1 MQKIKLLTVG
11 KLKEKYLEDAMEEYA
26 KRLSRFCKFTVVELA
41 EKRSLIEES
50 EAILKECK
58 GIVVAFAIEGEALSS
73 EQFADKLKI
82 YKDSGQEV
90 TFVIGSSYGLANI
103 VKERANALISL
114 SKMTFPH
121 QLARLLCTEQ
131 IYRAFMINTGATY
144 HK

>member
-1 MQKIKLLTVG
+1 MQKIKLVTVG
-11 KLKEKYLEDAMEEYA
+11 KLKEKYLEDAMEEYT

-58 GIVVAFAIEGEALSS
+58 GIVVVFAIEGEVLSS

-90 TFVIGSSYGLANI
+90 TFVIGSSYGLANV

-121 QLARLLCTEQ
+121 QLVRLICTEQ